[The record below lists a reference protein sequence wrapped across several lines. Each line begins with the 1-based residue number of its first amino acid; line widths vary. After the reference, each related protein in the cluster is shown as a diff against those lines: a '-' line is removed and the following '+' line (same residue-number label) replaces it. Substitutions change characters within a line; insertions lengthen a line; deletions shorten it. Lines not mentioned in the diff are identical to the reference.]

1 MPTKLC
7 LRHTFLPYSHLQVAT
22 IGAPVANPLAPISEP
37 DANLDLDYCILE
49 SFTCY
54 LCSRQL
60 KSQDQ
65 LKRHVKESDLHKAR
79 S

>member
-1 MPTKLC
+1 MSKIHFSSL
-7 LRHTFLPYSHLQVAT
+7 LRLQTAT
-22 IGAPVANPLAPISEP
+22 ISAPVAKPLAPVVEP
-37 DANLDLDYCILE
+37 DVDANLDYCILE
-49 SFTCY
+49 SSTCY